1 MLTYCHA
8 PARSCSWLI
17 PCEDRALT
25 IRGFPRPAP
34 CREGC
39 KGFWRAD
46 PSPTSPRVAMEIAPL
61 PRHRSTFSAS
71 SEDLARPRWEG
82 AVTTASTAPAL
93 LPIEGANKVLGE
105 LTQSQFVPG
114 EGKTPQFDERTLPA
128 GQRGAARGRKTIP
141 HKTSIRRHLPS
152 LGVPADCFDAIK

>member
-1 MLTYCHA
+1 MHHRRRFILAVLTYCHA
-8 PARSCSWLI
+8 PAHSCSRLI

-39 KGFWRAD
+39 KVFLENGPTQG
-46 PSPTSPRVAMEIAPL
+46 PSGPTPSSPRVALGSAPL

-82 AVTTASTAPAL
+82 AVTTASTAPANC
-93 LPIEGANKVLGE
+93 PPETGWTRSEATEGVDDTNGLAEV
-105 LTQSQFVPG
+105 
-114 EGKTPQFDERTLPA
+114 DER
-128 GQRGAARGRKTIP
+128 
-141 HKTSIRRHLPS
+141 RRINCENYPPPPPS
-152 LGVPADCFDAIK
+152 GTTPVSGIE